1 MNATRRKTLTAIA
14 IPDLL
19 EALEGHRERI
29 EAAKQALV
37 EDPSH
42 ARVAA
47 LTALLEAAANE
58 SGEADNLHE
67 QVQAVAD
74 EEQEA
79 FDNLSEGLQQSA
91 MGQRIGE
98 AVDFLTAASDS
109 LTEVEGHLND
119 ALEACGSIAQVL
131 SGVIEDTEGRL
142 WFDYETRSE
151 LDAIE
156 ALAEVTVDGLTNA
169 IDAAQYALDEIEQAI
184 GC

>member
-19 EALEGHRERI
+19 VALEGHRERI

-37 EDPSH
+37 EHPSH

-98 AVDFLTAASDS
+98 AADFLAAASDS
-109 LTEVEGHLND
+109 LTEVEGHLRD
-119 ALEACGSIAQVL
+119 ALEACGSIAELLLGLV
-131 SGVIEDTEGRL
+131 EDSEGRL
-142 WFDYETRSE
+142 WFDFETGND
-151 LDAIE
+151 LE